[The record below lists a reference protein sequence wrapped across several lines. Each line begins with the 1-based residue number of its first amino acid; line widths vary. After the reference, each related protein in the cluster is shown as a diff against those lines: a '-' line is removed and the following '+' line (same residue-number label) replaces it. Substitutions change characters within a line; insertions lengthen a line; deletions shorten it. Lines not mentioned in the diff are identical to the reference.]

1 MALDMANSAAS
12 SAAVRVIVSFYLVAT
27 DDTSSS
33 SARTSAIHKVKIN
46 VPLSGDEHR
55 DLFKAQNPSLSQLK
69 SLRVKAPEKPPRSRL
84 SYPTPAFIIL
94 RYTKLFPFLQ
104 EPLKTHVN
112 SKYQSKGSTYIL
124 HILTVV
130 KIRLFNMCF
139 WERKTGFG
147 IIMKKVREAGF
158 S

>member
-94 RYTKLFPFLQ
+94 RYTKLFPFFAGTFKNTRQFKISIQRVDLH
-104 EPLKTHVN
+104 L
-112 SKYQSKGSTYIL
+112 TYINCC
-124 HILTVV
+124 
-130 KIRLFNMCF
+130 KN
-139 WERKTGFG
+139 KTF
-147 IIMKKVREAGF
+147 
-158 S
+158 